1 MPMPMLRY
9 PSPVKLKPAWQRTHM
24 ALSSNR
30 RSPRWAA
37 SDRTTARTSPT
48 SVVIRAPASRP
59 SLPASFSGSKDGLT
73 RRADQADEHD
83 ARDGQ
88 DGREHAAG
96 TEGSGE
102 VANPA
107 GRDRPHDGAEE
118 ADAVA
123 EAERGAKIL
132 RANHASQK
140 RVDRAPDRPAE
151 ERGQEHQHGERRNR
165 ALRDGRGHGEH

>member
-1 MPMPMLRY
+1 MG
-9 PSPVKLKPAWQRTHM
+9 
-24 ALSSNR
+24 LSSGI
-30 RSPRWAA
+30 WAA
-37 SDRTTARTSPT
+37 SSWSPVGSLSLKSAAGSQRGTSRRTTARTSPT

-102 VANPA
+102 VARPA

-132 RANHASQK
+132 RATMRPKSVYTAPQIDQQK
-140 RVDRAPDRPAE
+140 NAA
-151 ERGQEHQHGERRNR
+151 RNT
-165 ALRDGRGHGEH
+165 